1 MLIDKSTLKTLLEA
15 EVGGT
20 YSTKTFILAE
30 EAAMRKTPARYYF
43 LYGNTNS
50 VEAMGVILAKHPKTD
65 KPMNFKSAS
74 THFFKLIK
82 NSKNIKFKH

>member
-1 MLIDKSTLKTLLEA
+1 MLIDKNKLKLLLEA

-30 EAAMRKTPARYYF
+30 EPATHKTSARYYF

-50 VEAMGVILAKHPKTD
+50 IEAMGVVLAKNPKTG
-65 KPMNFKSAS
+65 KPLNFKSAS
-74 THFFKLIK
+74 THFFRLIK
-82 NSKNIKFKH
+82 NSKNITFKH